1 MVWSQVWGLD
11 SELIFKAPFLAC
23 SVRALF
29 WLHVLGSFSDPRI
42 GFSFETGTRTT
53 PGLVSN
59 PEQLFRTTP
68 CMIRKHPRQRWRSS
82 GEVPRVSPW
91 LVLEAD
97 ALSLTTT
104 KLLLC
109 MDGCDSQVGVE
120 CVPSRQDLMRV
131 SKLGYVSLTDLIV
144 TPNSLVPAHFGW
156 TKGSSEAAVANCDN
170 FALRRMTAAERKR
183 TQRRDHQMELRTE
196 EGSPATRMPARHRE
210 RGDRCLMERDIR

>member
-1 MVWSQVWGLD
+1 MRVGGRD
-11 SELIFKAPFLAC
+11 SELIFKSQIWART
-23 SVRALF
+23 VRAF
-29 WLHVLGSFSDPRI
+29 FVGYVLGSFSDPRS

-91 LVLEAD
+91 LMLEAD
-97 ALSLTTT
+97 ALSLTTP
-104 KLLLC
+104 KLRLC

-120 CVPSRQDLMRV
+120 CAPSRQDLMRV

-183 TQRRDHQMELRTE
+183 TQRK
-196 EGSPATRMPARHRE
+196 GSPNGVAHGGGQPGNQNASKTPRKR
-210 RGDRCLMERDIR
+210 

>member
-11 SELIFKAPFLAC
+11 SELIFKSQIWART
-23 SVRALF
+23 VRAF
-29 WLHVLGSFSDPRI
+29 FVGYVLGSFSDPRS

-91 LVLEAD
+91 LMLEAD

-120 CVPSRQDLMRV
+120 CAPSRQDLMRV

-183 TQRRDHQMELRTE
+183 TQRK
-196 EGSPATRMPARHRE
+196 GSPNGVAHGGGQPSNQNASKTPRKR
-210 RGDRCLMERDIR
+210 

>member
-1 MVWSQVWGLD
+1 M
-11 SELIFKAPFLAC
+11 PFFRLC
-23 SVRALF
+23 FGIVFRPQNWTQFRDGYQDHSRVGVEPRTI
-29 WLHVLGSFSDPRI
+29 VQNDPMHDTEA
-42 GFSFETGTRTT
+42 S
-53 PGLVSN
+53 P
-59 PEQLFRTTP
+59 
-68 CMIRKHPRQRWRSS
+68 QRWRSS

-91 LVLEAD
+91 LMLEAD

-104 KLLLC
+104 KLRLC

-120 CVPSRQDLMRV
+120 CAPSRQDLMRV

-183 TQRRDHQMELRTE
+183 TQRK
-196 EGSPATRMPARHRE
+196 GSPNGVAHGGGQPGNQNASNTPRKR
-210 RGDRCLMERDIR
+210 